1 MVWVR
6 QLLEEIGLGGALSSP
21 TIVYADN
28 RQANNTAGNMYFRT
42 TYHYNKEMVRDGYV
56 KVEYIHTASNL
67 ADACTKAL
75 GSVKIGEFEPKL
87 HGYADL

>member
-1 MVWVR
+1 MNR
-6 QLLEEIGLGGALSSP
+6 LLARAHPDPKSKHFVVLLPFIH
-21 TIVYADN
+21 VYSD
-28 RQANNTAGNMYFRT
+28 
-42 TYHYNKEMVRDGYV
+42 YHFS
-56 KVEYIHTASNL
+56 ASNL

>member
-1 MVWVR
+1 
-6 QLLEEIGLGGALSSP
+6 
-21 TIVYADN
+21 
-28 RQANNTAGNMYFRT
+28 MYFRT